1 MEDVNVSEHIEAV
14 GEHLGTAG
22 EHLNTAGE
30 HLGFSLDVNKY
41 YDLAIQYGTEY
52 GLKIIGALII
62 FFIGKMMA
70 NGLRHAM
77 HKAMEHQKIETTLI
91 EFATSAVY
99 YGLMAVVLLAAASNL
114 GIETTSFMAIL
125 GAAGLAI
132 GLALSSTLSNIGAAV
147 VILVF
152 RPFKVGDYVNAGG
165 AEGTVDKISLF
176 STTISP
182 VDNRLIVVPNSAI
195 TGGNITNFSSKAVRR
210 VDHVVGIGYGDDIKK
225 AKEVLYA
232 VIEKSAHTISDPS
245 PLVAVTELGD
255 SSVNF
260 TVRAWVKS
268 ADYWDAY
275 FEIIEEIKYA
285 LDDANISIPFPQMD
299 VHMEK
304 GE

>member
-1 MEDVNVSEHIEAV
+1 MEDVNVSEHLDAV
-14 GEHLGTAG
+14 G

-41 YDLAIQYGTEY
+41 YDLAIQYSTEY
-52 GLKIIGALII
+52 GLKIIGAILIYY
-62 FFIGKMMA
+62 IGKLIA
-70 NGLRHAM
+70 TGLRNLIG
-77 HKAMEHQKIETTLI
+77 KALEHQKVETTLV

-99 YGLMAVVLLAAASNL
+99 YALMAVVFLAAISNI
-114 GIETTSFMAIL
+114 GIQTTSFMAIL

-195 TGGNITNFSSKAVRR
+195 TGGNITNFSSKPVRR
-210 VDHVVGIGYGDDIKK
+210 VDHVVGIGYGEDIKK
-225 AKEVLYA
+225 AKEVMYA
-232 VIEKSAHTISDPS
+232 VIAKSEHTISDPE
-245 PLVAVTELGD
+245 PLVAVTDLGD

-268 ADYWDAY
+268 ADYWAAY
-275 FEIIEEIKYA
+275 FEIIEEVKYA

-299 VHMEK
+299 VHMDK

>member
-1 MEDVNVSEHIEAV
+1 MADANVNDHLDTAGEHLEVV
-14 GEHLGTAG
+14 GEHLGFT
-22 EHLNTAGE
+22 
-30 HLGFSLDVNKY
+30 LDVNKY
-41 YDLAIQYGTEY
+41 YDMAIQYGTEY

-62 FFIGKMMA
+62 FFIGKMLANGMR
-70 NGLRHAM
+70 NGLR
-77 HKAMEHQKIETTLI
+77 KALTHQKVELTLI

-182 VDNRLIVVPNSAI
+182 VDNRLIVVPNSSI
-195 TGGNITNFSSKAVRR
+195 TGGNITNYSSKPVRR
-210 VDHVVGIGYGDDIKK
+210 VDHAVGIGYGDDIKK
-225 AKEVLYA
+225 AKEVMYD
-232 VIEKSAHTISDPS
+232 VIEKSAHTLSKPE
-245 PLVAVTELGD
+245 PLVAVTDLGD

-275 FEIIEEIKYA
+275 FEMIEEIKYA
-285 LDDANISIPFPQMD
+285 LDEADISIPYPQMD
-299 VHMEK
+299 VHMDK

>member
-1 MEDVNVSEHIEAV
+1 MADVDVNKHMDA
-14 GEHLGTAG
+14 AG
-22 EHLNTAGE
+22 EHLSTAGE

-41 YDLAIQYGTEY
+41 YDMAIQYGTEY

-62 FFIGKMMA
+62 FYVGKMLA
-70 NGLRHAM
+70 NGLRNIVR
-77 HKAMEHQKIETTLI
+77 KALSHQKIETTLI
-91 EFATSAVY
+91 EFATSTIY

-114 GIETTSFMAIL
+114 GIETTSFMAVL

-195 TGGNITNFSSKAVRR
+195 TGGNITNFSSKPVRR

-225 AKEVLYA
+225 AKEVMYD
-232 VIEKSAHTISDPS
+232 VIEKSAHTISDPA
-245 PLVAVTELGD
+245 PLVAVTDLGD

-275 FEIIEEIKYA
+275 FEMIEEIKYA
-285 LDDANISIPFPQMD
+285 LDEADISIPFPQMD
-299 VHMEK
+299 VHMDK
-304 GE
+304 GEA